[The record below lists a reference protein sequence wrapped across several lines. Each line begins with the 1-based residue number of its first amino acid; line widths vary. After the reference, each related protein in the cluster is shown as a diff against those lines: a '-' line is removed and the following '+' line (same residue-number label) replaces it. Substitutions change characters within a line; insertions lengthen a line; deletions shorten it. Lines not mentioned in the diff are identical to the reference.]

1 MSDAKQQAYPTIR
14 ESWVILGVNLLLLIV
29 TIPIGIIAYKF
40 LDDQLAFLIAYVF
53 VNGMVFWWA
62 YGVRKSKTGMSSFS
76 YSSSSMKIILL
87 VSLGIFGL
95 QNGLTIPLVSL
106 IPISDWWL
114 EALGAFDDENIY
126 SLIAA
131 VIAAPVLEELLFRGI
146 ILDGFLR
153 LYSPKKAILY
163 SSFLFGLV
171 HMNPWQF
178 ITAMVG
184 GVFMGWVY
192 YRTKNLLLCILI
204 HFVNNF
210 IPSVASYFLG
220 PEMNIELSYT
230 EYYGGIAPMIIITI
244 TALIVAFTS
253 IFLLYEEFEMRE
265 KIEWGELDPA
275 VEEHHQVHK
284 VGV

>member
-62 YGVRKSKTGMSSFS
+62 YGVRKSKTGRSSFS
-76 YSSSSMKIILL
+76 
-87 VSLGIFGL
+87 
-95 QNGLTIPLVSL
+95 
-106 IPISDWWL
+106 
-114 EALGAFDDENIY
+114 
-126 SLIAA
+126 
-131 VIAAPVLEELLFRGI
+131 
-146 ILDGFLR
+146 LDGFLR

-192 YRTKNLLLCILI
+192 YRTKNLFLCILI

-220 PEMNIELSYT
+220 PEMKIELSYT
-230 EYYGGIAPMIIITI
+230 EYYGGIAPMIIIII